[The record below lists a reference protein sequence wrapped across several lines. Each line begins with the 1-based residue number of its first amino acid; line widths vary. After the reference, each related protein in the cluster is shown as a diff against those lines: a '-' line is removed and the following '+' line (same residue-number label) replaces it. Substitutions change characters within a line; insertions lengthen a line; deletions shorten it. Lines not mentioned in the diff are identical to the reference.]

1 MIFFISID
9 MGGELGIRNVSFLL
23 LVLLIAYYIV
33 TCKKIKFRL
42 PYVLLIILF
51 LGYPVASLFIGMS
64 NNFDADTGISQISI
78 FVFAFLYFLKRIIEE
93 DNNLPLMPIQYFN
106 NAMLIISLFYVLM
119 LISYQFFPS

>member
-1 MIFFISID
+1 
-9 MGGELGIRNVSFLL
+9 
-23 LVLLIAYYIV
+23 
-33 TCKKIKFRL
+33 IKFRL

-119 LISYQFFPS
+119 LISYQFFPSIFNSIALYIHDRGAGFAGVRTENGVGFANIYLKSSL